1 MPLQNYFFNKISEI
15 IDNAGIKSE
24 EVYID
29 FNIHRNIKSLRR
41 DIRDCLEGFVY
52 WEERNFLVFSGYNEK
67 DLFIGKFSPEDQR
80 NFYIDR
86 VIASLDETYPSLE
99 LNIRT
104 QEDIPLIKIDSG
116 NERVFSKI
124 VNNCIFN
131 IGDPFVILSRYDDFG
146 LEQCCRIITYH

>member
-99 LNIRT
+99 LRAYPHRQALQVI
-104 QEDIPLIKIDSG
+104 IPQAKCSIA
-116 NERVFSKI
+116 R
-124 VNNCIFN
+124 
-131 IGDPFVILSRYDDFG
+131 
-146 LEQCCRIITYH
+146 